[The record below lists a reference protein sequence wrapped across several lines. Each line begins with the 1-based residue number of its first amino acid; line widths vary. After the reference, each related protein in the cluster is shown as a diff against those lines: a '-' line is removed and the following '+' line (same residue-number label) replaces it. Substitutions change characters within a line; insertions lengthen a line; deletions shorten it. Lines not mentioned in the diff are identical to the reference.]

1 MKNVKDYGALVAV
14 VVFTI
19 GLVASAAVGQYQ
31 IRSNV
36 TEIQKNAVQQRK
48 DARDFRA
55 AQMLDHDSIIRI
67 EVDVRWIRESLEKQE

>member
-31 IRSNV
+31 IRSNGIAI
-36 TEIQKNAVQQRK
+36 EENAQQQR
-48 DARDFRA
+48 
-55 AQMLDHDSIIRI
+55 QDHDSITRI

>member
-31 IRSNV
+31 IRSNGIAI
-36 TEIQKNAVQQRK
+36 EDNAQQ
-48 DARDFRA
+48 
-55 AQMLDHDSIIRI
+55 QQQDHDSIIRI